1 MSRNDVPRTSNVEFL
16 DGVLRDVRYAFR
28 SFRKRPGFIAVALLT
43 LALGIAA
50 TTVMFTVINGVLL
63 KPLAFP
69 GSDRL
74 VTVHESTEKYG
85 DQWGFSYPDFLD
97 SQQQSRSLT
106 LAAWTYGGGM
116 VTDPGQPEYL
126 SSRDIS
132 PELFSVL
139 EVPLVR
145 GRSFLPEENK
155 PGATPVAIIS
165 QNLWQRRF
173 GGNPDVIGQK
183 LTFDGKS
190 YAITGIAP
198 AGFQLDGEPDV
209 FTPLGQRT
217 EPRMQLREAN
227 FLHVLARLR
236 PGVSLPL
243 AQTETAQIGRNL
255 ALQYPASN
263 AGRSFTVEPLR
274 QEMVASV
281 GSTLWLLLAAV
292 GLVLL
297 IACANV
303 ASLLLAHAVS
313 REREFA
319 VRVAL
324 GAGRGRLV
332 RQCLTESSFLG
343 ILGGALGVGLAAAAM
358 HPFLVFWPGSLPRSE
373 EIRIDWHVLLFALG
387 VSLFSALLFGLA
399 PALRAPVRD
408 VEPALRAGAK
418 AIAGSS
424 RRLHS
429 VFVISE
435 VALAVVL
442 LVSAGMLGSTILR
455 LTSLNPGL
463 DVKNVLVTRVAFSPG
478 SLTNAEQTRAAWRQL
493 LDSAR
498 QIPGVKAAALTDIVP
513 MREGINEAG
522 YWTTEAPPNPKD
534 MPLAV
539 QSSVTPEY
547 LKVMGIRIQQG
558 RFFTDDDRL
567 GNNPVVV
574 IDEVLAHNAFRGQD
588 PIGKRL
594 FVQGIG
600 AVQVVGVVD
609 HVRHWGLA
617 QDDQAEVRAQVYWPL
632 AFLPDRLT
640 RIFSSFLSLTV
651 RTDVSP
657 LNMVEPLRQKLRG
670 TPGDPALYQVQSME
684 QLASASISKQRFL
697 VLLFGVFAGLA
708 LLLACVGIY
717 GVMAYLT
724 SQRVSEIGLRMAL
737 GANTLNILRLVLRQ
751 SLGMIWI
758 GAGLGFL
765 FALAAGRLLLHLV
778 DGMRPAEPL
787 TLIAMI
793 AILFAA
799 GLAASFVPA
808 RRASRL
814 DAARALR
821 GE

>member
-1 MSRNDVPRTSNVEFL
+1 
-16 DGVLRDVRYAFR
+16 
-28 SFRKRPGFIAVALLT
+28 
-43 LALGIAA
+43 
-50 TTVMFTVINGVLL
+50 
-63 KPLAFP
+63 
-69 GSDRL
+69 
-74 VTVHESTEKYG
+74 
-85 DQWGFSYPDFLD
+85 
-97 SQQQSRSLT
+97 
-106 LAAWTYGGGM
+106 
-116 VTDPGQPEYL
+116 
-126 SSRDIS
+126 
-132 PELFSVL
+132 
-139 EVPLVR
+139 
-145 GRSFLPEENK
+145 
-155 PGATPVAIIS
+155 
-165 QNLWQRRF
+165 
-173 GGNPDVIGQK
+173 
-183 LTFDGKS
+183 
-190 YAITGIAP
+190 
-198 AGFQLDGEPDV
+198 
-209 FTPLGQRT
+209 
-217 EPRMQLREAN
+217 MQLREAN

-236 PGVSLPL
+236 PGVALPA
-243 AQTETAQIGRNL
+243 AQTETAQIARNL
-255 ALQYPASN
+255 AQQYPASN
-263 AGRSFTVEPLR
+263 AGRSFIVEPLR

-324 GAGRGRLV
+324 GAGRGRLI

-343 ILGGALGVGLAAAAM
+343 LLGGALGVGLAAAAM
-358 HPFLVFWPGSLPRSE
+358 HPFLVFWPGSLPRAE
-373 EIRIDWHVLLFALG
+373 EIRIDWHVLLF
-387 VSLFSALLFGLA
+387 GLA
-399 PALRAPVRD
+399 PALRAPSHD
-408 VEPALRAGAK
+408 VEPALRASAK
-418 AIAGSS
+418 AISGSS

-463 DVKNVLVTRVAFSPG
+463 DAKNVLVTRVAFSPG

-498 QIPGVKAAALTDIVP
+498 QVPGVKSAALTDIVP

-547 LKVMGIRIQQG
+547 LKVMGIQLREG

-567 GNNPVVV
+567 GSNPVVV
-574 IDEVLAHNAFRGQD
+574 IDDVLANNAFRGKD

-670 TPGDPALYQVQSME
+670 TAGDPALYQIQTME
-684 QLASASISKQRFL
+684 QLASASIAKQRFL
-697 VLLFGVFAGLA
+697 VLLFSVFAGLA

-724 SQRVSEIGLRMAL
+724 SQRVPEIGLRMAL
-737 GANTLNILRLVLRQ
+737 GANTFNILRLVLKQ
-751 SLGMIWI
+751 SLRMIWI

-765 FALAAGRLLLHLV
+765 AALAAGRLLVHLV